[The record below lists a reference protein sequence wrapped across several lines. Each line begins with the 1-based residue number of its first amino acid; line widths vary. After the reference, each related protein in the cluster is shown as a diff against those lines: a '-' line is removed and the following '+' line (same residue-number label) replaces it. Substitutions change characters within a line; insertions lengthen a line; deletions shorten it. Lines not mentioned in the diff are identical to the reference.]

1 MNDFR
6 CQTRAEKSPDR
17 YLRSLVEWKNPQS
30 SLRVPHPL
38 CRGNDLFTVVFSVR
52 ATSAGVNRS
61 GTARPESEGGTPWR
75 VADE

>member
-1 MNDFR
+1 MINFPR
-6 CQTRAEKSPDR
+6 QTRAESSPDR
-17 YLRSLVEWKNPQS
+17 CLRSLVKWKNPQS

-38 CRGNDLFTVVFSVR
+38 CRGNDLLTVVFSVR

-61 GTARPESEGGTPWR
+61 GTARPEGEGGTPWP